1 MMLPAKRAIEINW
14 REVFAKCDTCIF
26 NDAVPPL
33 PAPYSDNSRVR
44 MCRHPMAKA
53 VSAPNVKYTLITTQI
68 LDENLCSEDL
78 NWYVPK
84 ETDQ

>member
-1 MMLPAKRAIEINW
+1 
-14 REVFAKCDTCIF
+14 
-26 NDAVPPL
+26 
-33 PAPYSDNSRVR
+33 
-44 MCRHPMAKA
+44 MAKA